1 MAAKR
6 KSSDRRGND
15 IKLGDGK
22 PYRVGFG
29 RPPLKTRFKPNQS
42 GNPKG
47 RPRRHSLEFSHE

>member
-1 MAAKR
+1 MATKR

-22 PYRVGFG
+22 PYRVDYG
-29 RPPLKTRFKPNQS
+29 RPPLERFKPNQP

-47 RPRRHSLEFSHE
+47 RPRRRSLELSHE